1 MQPQHSKIVT
11 PKKQS
16 YRQIILDFIHDHY
29 EVSPKEIIIGTGIS
43 QQTIHNNLKKLIEQ
57 GLITKK
63 GSSLDIVYLLSES
76 KKSGETDDFD
86 FDVFLR
92 SVDEIVIEFEN
103 LDTTKVQE
111 SILYKQVN
119 QFIDTSYLYISPDGH
134 IWQGVQGFIQWAN
147 RINPNI
153 TFKEGVKMMFEY
165 LSTIKKF
172 HQYFGYNGLINATT
186 KFQASFPTNNYLD
199 EVYYCDFYSIERFGK
214 TKLGNLMLYG
224 KQSQNKQLIQIA
236 CAMVRPLIMDFIREN
251 KIDAV
256 AFVPPTIDRQVQFMN
271 ELANNLNLDIAVI
284 KLKKL
289 VNQVAVQQK
298 TIKTAPDRIV
308 NAENIV
314 VEMTA
319 TKYHNVLIIDDAV
332 GSGSTFAVVAK
343 KLRLKKVAVGKIFA
357 IAIVG
362 SANGVVDNSKKFDV
376 VNEV

>member
-1 MQPQHSKIVT
+1 MQPDHSKKVI
-11 PKKQS
+11 KRS
-16 YRQIILDFIHDHY
+16 YRQIILDFIQDHY
-29 EVSPKEIIIGTGIS
+29 EVSPKEIIIGTAIS
-43 QQTIHNNLKKLIEQ
+43 QQTVHNNLKKLIEQ
-57 GLITKK
+57 DFITKK
-63 GSSLDIVYLLSES
+63 GSSLDVVYSIAPKVQASE
-76 KKSGETDDFD
+76 EDDFD
-86 FDVFLR
+86 FDSFLN
-92 SVDEIVIEFEN
+92 SVNEIVIEFEN
-103 LDTTKVQE
+103 IDTAKVQE

-119 QFIDTSYLYISPDGH
+119 QFIDATYLYISPDGH

-147 RINPNI
+147 RINPKI

-165 LSTIKKF
+165 LSTIQKF
-172 HQYFGYNGLINATT
+172 HKYFGENGLIDATT
-186 KFQASFPTNNYLD
+186 KFKASFATHNYLD

-236 CAMVRPLIMDFIREN
+236 CDMVRPLIVDFIKQN

-256 AFVPPTIDRQVQFMN
+256 AFVPPTIDRQLQFMN
-271 ELANNLNLDIAVI
+271 ELATNLHLEIPVI

-298 TIKTAPDRIV
+298 TIKTAPDRIT

-314 VEMTA
+314 VEMTND
-319 TKYHNVLIIDDAV
+319 KYQNVLILDDAV

-362 SANGVVDNSKKFDV
+362 SANGVVDTSKKFDV